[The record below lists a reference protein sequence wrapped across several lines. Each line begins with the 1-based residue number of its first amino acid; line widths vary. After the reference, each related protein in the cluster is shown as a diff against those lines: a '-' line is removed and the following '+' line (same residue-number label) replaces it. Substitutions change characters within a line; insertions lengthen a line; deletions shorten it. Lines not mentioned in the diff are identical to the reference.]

1 MCVDDWI
8 LVAQQSPMAAGA
20 RGFGLGHAFSRE
32 GDLVALCLVI
42 IDPVGTN
49 SRSKREGTTKR
60 GSNA

>member
-42 IDPVGTN
+42 IGYGSVIADL
-49 SRSKREGTTKR
+49 SRSLGLRL
-60 GSNA
+60 